1 MHIPHPAALPI
12 QAGAFV
18 ASGAVAGRDPY
29 TGAIVPGVDW
39 PRRESFHS
47 EAGIS
52 LLYRPGLPDP
62 ASFVK
67 INWAW
72 PTGPAHGGARLSV
85 AYTRGVDLVKPL
97 SAGDEP

>member
-1 MHIPHPAALPI
+1 
-12 QAGAFV
+12 
-18 ASGAVAGRDPY
+18 
-29 TGAIVPGVDW
+29 VPDVDW

-85 AYTRGVDLVKPL
+85 SYTRGVDLVKPV
-97 SAGDEP
+97 GGTDEP